1 MYIYIYFSLDGNVKC
16 IEPGYTFS
24 IHLEEFLRFENK
36 GGGGGGRRVLSYF
49 LGRTFWR
56 EMKCGYS
63 FLLFSF
69 PSFFFPRLER
79 YTRVLPWNNETGGEK
94 E

>member
-36 GGGGGGRRVLSYF
+36 GGGGGGRRRSPFLF
-49 LGRTFWR
+49 LGTNVLERN
-56 EMKCGYS
+56 EMRLFLS
-63 FLLFSF
+63 SLLFSF
-69 PSFFFPRLER
+69 FFLPPTGKIYAGPSLE
-79 YTRVLPWNNETGGEK
+79 
-94 E
+94 